1 MAHIHLKNELPGI
14 SGLLF
19 DFPET
24 AKPLC
29 DLAETL
35 LRKPH
40 SLTSGERELIA
51 AYVSH
56 KNNCNFCHSSHAAAA
71 TAHLK
76 DDYELI
82 DAVLA
87 DINTAPVSDKMKA
100 LLIIA
105 GQVQQSGLAVKEED
119 VLKAKNAGATDAEL
133 HITVLIAAAF
143 CMYNRYVDGLST
155 WSPKGREPYKEMG
168 KRMAEVGYLRT
179 GQ

>member
-1 MAHIHLKNELPGI
+1 MWLMLKWIRKNSGNGWWCTIEEAMTNSKILYLHSKQKHMAHIELKNELPGI

-40 SLTSGERELIA
+40 SLSSGERELIA

-71 TAHLK
+71 ITHLK
-76 DDYELI
+76 D
-82 DAVLA
+82 
-87 DINTAPVSDKMKA
+87 
-100 LLIIA
+100 
-105 GQVQQSGLAVKEED
+105 EE
-119 VLKAKNAGATDAEL
+119 
-133 HITVLIAAAF
+133 
-143 CMYNRYVDGLST
+143 
-155 WSPKGREPYKEMG
+155 YKLM
-168 KRMAEVGYLRT
+168 
-179 GQ
+179 

>member
-1 MAHIHLKNELPGI
+1 MAHIELKNELPGI

-40 SLTSGERELIA
+40 SLSSGERELIA

-71 TAHLK
+71 ITHLK
-76 DDYELI
+76 DEEYKLM
-82 DAVLA
+82 DAVLT
-87 DINTAPVSDKMKA
+87 DINTAPISDKMKA

-105 GQVQQSGLAVKEED
+105 GEVQQGGRFVKEAD
-119 VLKAKNAGATDAEL
+119 IVKAKNAGATDSEL

-143 CMYNRYVDGLST
+143 CMYNRYVDGLAT
-155 WSPKGREPYKEMG
+155 WSPLGREPYREMG
-168 KRMAEVGYLRT
+168 KRMAEVGYVRK
-179 GQ
+179 